1 MKILALPGREPG
13 HACTDYRMS
22 YPYRILMERGLI
34 QSTITVTTDLATISK
49 YNLVVF
55 QRQEM
60 PLVEEVT
67 RATQQ
72 ASDITIQSSWVA
84 EGLAWNDA
92 TRIEGAHRAGKPVIF
107 DIDDDALHVPVTNP
121 NYLQWGRDARKIANA
136 LAQWKGPKPL
146 ALSKPAAVI
155 AAQAKANFKQ
165 LLKNIAAADAVTV
178 TTPALKRVY
187 GKYNKRVYVLPN
199 WAEPREW
206 QNVHPQEH
214 EGIHIGWAGGPTHF
228 GDLAVVAAP
237 VGQILKEYPE
247 THLVLAGFPIARELL
262 FADVPDEQITVY
274 PFMDKWKKNL
284 TTFDIILAP
293 SEANQFNEAKSA
305 IRIYE
310 GLLATKGHAA
320 VVGSE
325 TTYGDAIRAL
335 RCGYVCKNRADWLKS
350 LRTLVENASKRAQM
364 GREGYER
371 VMAGCTYGHH
381 AGEWLKVYREVL
393 NG

>member
-1 MKILALPGREPG
+1 MKILALPGRERG

-49 YNLVVF
+49 YDIIVF

-60 PLVEEVT
+60 RLVEEVT

-72 ASDITIQSSWVA
+72 ASDIAIQSSWVA
-84 EGLAWNDA
+84 EGLAWSDA

-136 LAQWKGPKPL
+136 LDQWKGPKPL
-146 ALSKPAAVI
+146 ALNKPAQVI
-155 AAQAKANFKQ
+155 AAQAKANFRQ
-165 LLKNIAAADAVTV
+165 LLKNISAADAVTV

-187 GKYNKRVYVLPN
+187 GKYNKRIYVLPN

-206 QNVHPQEH
+206 QHIEPQAH
-214 EGIHIGWAGGPTHF
+214 DGIHIGWAGGPTHF
-228 GDLAVVAAP
+228 GDLAVIAAP
-237 VGQILKEYPE
+237 VRQILDEYPE
-247 THLVLAGFPIARELL
+247 THLMLAGFPIARELL
-262 FADVPDEQITVY
+262 FAEVPDDRITTY

-284 TTFDIILAP
+284 ATFDIILAP
-293 SEANQFNEAKSA
+293 SEANTFNAAKSA

-310 GLLATKGHAA
+310 GLLATKGRAA
-320 VVGSE
+320 VAGSE

-335 RCGYVCKNRADWLKS
+335 RCGFVCKNRANWLKS
-350 LRTLVENASKRAQM
+350 LRILVENASKRAQM

-371 VMAGCTYGHH
+371 VLAGHTYKSH
-381 AGEWLKVYREVL
+381 ANEWLQTYREIL
-393 NG
+393 GD